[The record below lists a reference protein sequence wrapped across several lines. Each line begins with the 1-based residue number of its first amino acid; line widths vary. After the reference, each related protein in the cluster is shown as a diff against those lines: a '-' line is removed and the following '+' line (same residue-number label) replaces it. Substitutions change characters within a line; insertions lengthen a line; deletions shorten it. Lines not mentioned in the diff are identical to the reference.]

1 MEVFLMNMKKVVS
14 KCAATLSAVAI
25 MGSTA
30 AGFVPATFA
39 NVGNVIVASAAELSD
54 FEYDG
59 TYLTGDLYCA
69 VGSSFTMEVTLGT
82 KDKQYGT
89 DGFTY
94 EWYYSSSATKGTNKV
109 DQFNWTKLNYTTKAI
124 TVNMTS
130 AMDGCHIYAVKV
142 NKTTGEKTQTPMRT
156 ICSVKANLQLGTTS
170 TSTSNGAT
178 YVNVPVYLSNLTNRQ
193 ISAGTIMVSVD
204 KNVFADAS
212 FSFAASGLEGLDSFA
227 NGVYTN
233 AFFNASTPAT
243 LSSNNLLGTL
253 KLKVKSGA
261 TYNGSKITMVI
272 DKPTLTGDSISGNR
286 VYGINTASVVVGQTP
301 VTTNTVPQNFRAV
314 TNAQYHQ
321 IQFVWDKVQGAD
333 RYGIAV
339 KLAGKWRVQTSNI
352 TTNSY
357 ITPKNLTPG
366 MTYQVAVA
374 ARVNGKWDTNGAI
387 KNAITVTVK

>member
-1 MEVFLMNMKKVVS
+1 MNMKKVVS

-39 NVGNVIVASAAELSD
+39 NAGNVIAASAAEISD
-54 FEYDG
+54 FEYSG
-59 TYLTGDLYCA
+59 TFLTTDLYCA
-69 VGSSFTMEVTLGT
+69 VGSSFTMKVTLGQE
-82 KDKQYGT
+82 DKQYGT

-94 EWYYSSSATKGTNKV
+94 EWYYSTGKATGTNLHN
-109 DQFNWTKLNYTTKAI
+109 QFTWSKLPYTTQSI
-124 TVNMTS
+124 TVNMTT
-130 AMDGCHIYAVKV
+130 AMDGAHIYAVKV
-142 NKTTGEKTQTPMRT
+142 NKATGEKTQLPMRT
-156 ICSVKANLQLGTTS
+156 VCSAKANLQLGDTS

-193 ISAGTIMVSVD
+193 ISAGTINVSVD
-204 KNVFADAS
+204 KNVFDGAS
-212 FSFAASGLEGLDSFA
+212 FSFAVSGLEGLDSFA

-233 AFFNASTPAT
+233 AFLNATSPAT

-272 DKPTLTGDSISGNR
+272 DKPTLTGDTISGNR
-286 VYGINTASVVVGQTP
+286 VYGVNTASAVVGSSS
-301 VTTNTVPQNFRAV
+301 TTDTVPQNFRAV

-321 IQFVWDKVQGAD
+321 IQFVWDKVKGAD

>member
-1 MEVFLMNMKKVVS
+1 MNMKKVVS

-39 NVGNVIVASAAELSD
+39 NAGNVIVASAAEISD
-54 FEYDG
+54 FEYSG
-59 TYLTGDLYCA
+59 TFLTTDLYCA
-69 VGSSFTMEVTLGT
+69 VGSSFTMKVTLGQE
-82 KDKQYGT
+82 DKQYGT

-94 EWYYSSSATKGTNKV
+94 EWYYSTGKATGTNLHN
-109 DQFNWTKLNYTTKAI
+109 QFTWSKLPYTTQSI

-130 AMDGCHIYAVKV
+130 AMDGAHIYAVKV
-142 NKTTGEKTQTPMRT
+142 NKATGEKTQLPIRT
-156 ICSVKANLQLGTTS
+156 VCSAKANLQLGDTS

-193 ISAGTIMVSVD
+193 ISAGTINVSVD
-204 KNVFADAS
+204 KNVFDGAS
-212 FSFAASGLEGLDSFA
+212 FSFAVSGLEGLDSFA

-233 AFFNASTPAT
+233 AFFNATSPAT

-261 TYNGSKITMVI
+261 TYNGSKVTMVI
-272 DKPTLTGDSISGNR
+272 DKPTLTGDTISGNR
-286 VYGINTASVVVGQTP
+286 VYGINTATAVVGSSS
-301 VTTNTVPQNFRAV
+301 TTTDTVPKNFRAI
-314 TNAQYHQ
+314 TNSQYHQ
-321 IQFVWDKVQGAD
+321 IQFVWDKVSGAD

-352 TTNSY
+352 STNSY
-357 ITPKNLTPG
+357 VTPKNLTPG
-366 MTYQVAVA
+366 MTYKVAVA
-374 ARVNGKWDTNGAI
+374 ARVNGKWNTTDPINH
-387 KNAITVTVK
+387 AITVTVK

>member
-1 MEVFLMNMKKVVS
+1 MKMTKVVS

-25 MGSTA
+25 IGSTA

-39 NVGNVIVASAAELSD
+39 NAGNVIVASAAEISD
-54 FEYDG
+54 FEYSG
-59 TYLTGDLYCA
+59 TFLTGDLYCA
-69 VGSSFTMEVTLGT
+69 VGSSFTMKVTLGQE
-82 KDKQYGT
+82 DKQYGT

-94 EWYYSSSATKGTNKV
+94 EWYYSTGKATGTNLHN
-109 DQFNWTKLNYTTKAI
+109 QFTWSKLPYTTQSI
-124 TVNMTS
+124 TVNMTT
-130 AMDGCHIYAVKV
+130 AMDGAHIYAVKV
-142 NKTTGEKTQTPMRT
+142 NKATGEKTQLPMRT
-156 ICSVKANLQLGTTS
+156 VCSAKANLQLGDTS

-193 ISAGTIMVSVD
+193 ISAGTINVSVD
-204 KNVFADAS
+204 KNVFDGAS
-212 FSFAASGLEGLDSFA
+212 FSFAVSGLEGLDSFA

-233 AFFNASTPAT
+233 AFFNATSPAT

-261 TYNGSKITMVI
+261 TYNGSKVTMVI
-272 DKPTLTGDSISGNR
+272 DKPTLTGDTISGNR
-286 VYGINTASVVVGQTP
+286 VYGINTATAVVGSSS
-301 VTTNTVPQNFRAV
+301 TTTDTVPKNFRAI
-314 TNAQYHQ
+314 TNSQYHQ
-321 IQFVWDKVQGAD
+321 IQFVWDKVSGAD

>member
-1 MEVFLMNMKKVVS
+1 MKMTKVVS

-25 MGSTA
+25 IGSTA

-39 NVGNVIVASAAELSD
+39 NAGNVIVASAAEISD
-54 FEYDG
+54 FEYSG
-59 TYLTGDLYCA
+59 TFLTGDLYCA
-69 VGSSFTMEVTLGT
+69 VGSSFTMKVTLGQE
-82 KDKQYGT
+82 DKQYGT

-94 EWYYSSSATKGTNKV
+94 EWYYSTGKTTGTNQH
-109 DQFNWTKLNYTTKAI
+109 DQFTWSKLPYTTQSI
-124 TVNMTS
+124 TINMTS
-130 AMDGCHIYAVKV
+130 AMDGAHIYAVKV
-142 NKTTGEKTQTPMRT
+142 NKTTGEKTQLPMRT
-156 ICSVKANLQLGTTS
+156 VCSAKANLQLGTTS

-193 ISAGTIMVSVD
+193 ISAGTINVSVD
-204 KNVFADAS
+204 KNVFDGAS
-212 FSFAASGLEGLDSFA
+212 FSFAVSGLEGLDSFA

-233 AFFNASTPAT
+233 AFFNATSPAT

-261 TYNGSKITMVI
+261 TYNGSKVTMVI
-272 DKPTLTGDSISGNR
+272 DKPTLTGNTISGNR
-286 VYGINTASVVVGQTP
+286 VYGINTATAVVGSSS
-301 VTTNTVPQNFRAV
+301 TTTDTVPKNFRAI
-314 TNAQYHQ
+314 TNSQYHQ
-321 IQFVWDKVQGAD
+321 IQFVWDKVSGAD

-374 ARVNGKWDTNGAI
+374 ARVNGKWNTTDPI

>member
-1 MEVFLMNMKKVVS
+1 MNMKKVVS

-39 NVGNVIVASAAELSD
+39 NAGNVIVASAAEISD
-54 FEYDG
+54 FEYSG
-59 TYLTGDLYCA
+59 TFLTTDLYCA
-69 VGSSFTMEVTLGT
+69 VGSSFTMKVTLGQE
-82 KDKQYGT
+82 DKQYGT

-94 EWYYSSSATKGTNKV
+94 EWYYSTGKATGTNLHN
-109 DQFNWTKLNYTTKAI
+109 QFTWSKLPYTTQSI
-124 TVNMTS
+124 TVNMTT
-130 AMDGCHIYAVKV
+130 AMDGAHIYAVKV
-142 NKTTGEKTQTPMRT
+142 NKATGEKTQLPMRT
-156 ICSVKANLQLGTTS
+156 VCSAKANLQLGDTS

-193 ISAGTIMVSVD
+193 ISAGTINVSVD
-204 KNVFADAS
+204 KNVFDDAS
-212 FSFAASGLEGLDSFA
+212 FSFAVSGLEGLDSFA

-233 AFFNASTPAT
+233 AFFNATSPAT

-261 TYNGSKITMVI
+261 TYNGSKVTMVI
-272 DKPTLTGDSISGNR
+272 DKPTLTGDTISGNR
-286 VYGINTASVVVGQTP
+286 VYGINTATAVVGSSS
-301 VTTNTVPQNFRAV
+301 TTTDTVPKNFRAI
-314 TNAQYHQ
+314 TNSQYHQ
-321 IQFVWDKVQGAD
+321 IQFVWDKVSGAD